1 MANLIPTMGYYAC
14 DVTRIKNLAS
24 AGFLFFLVVYSLGVK
39 SQGGDMGFYYV
50 FQYKPK
56 GMSSGKHLNVS
67 GEFSDRNEAK
77 RAKSRHMINDP
88 DCVFSGIVQA
98 DSLAAVLQEVQA
110 ESLNRL

>member
-1 MANLIPTMGYYAC
+1 MP
-14 DVTRIKNLAS
+14 VTLQELRTS
-24 AGFLFFLVVYSLGVK
+24 PRRGFCFLVVYSLGVK
-39 SQGGDMGFYYV
+39 SQGEGDMGFYYV

-67 GEFSDRNEAK
+67 EEFSDRNEAK

-98 DSLAAVLQEVQA
+98 DSPAAVLQEIQA

>member
-1 MANLIPTMGYYAC
+1 MP
-14 DVTRIKNLAS
+14 VTLQELRTS
-24 AGFLFFLVVYSLGVK
+24 PRRGFCFF
-39 SQGGDMGFYYV
+39 GGIFPWCQITGGADMGFYYV

-67 GEFSDRNEAK
+67 EEFSDRNEAK

-98 DSLAAVLQEVQA
+98 DSPAAVLQEVQA